1 MVRWCRDHEWSS
13 PLSEQVAVLALA
25 LLCYFAAVAIEGNG
39 FVAAFVGGM
48 FFGYITREELSVQTE
63 FTETNAILASY
74 VVWIAFGAAMVGPA
88 LADATVGT
96 YAIAIGAL
104 TVVRI
109 IPVAV
114 AMAGHGWGLRTVL
127 FVGWFGPRGLATV
140 IFALIALEGL
150 GRTAVGDHLVDIASV
165 TVLLSILAHGFSAS
179 PLAARYSRWTAGLP
193 DDAPEKVTVRL
204 TSTRRLGLHSE
215 PVNVPPAASR

>member
-1 MVRWCRDHEWSS
+1 
-13 PLSEQVAVLALA
+13 
-25 LLCYFAAVAIEGNG
+25 
-39 FVAAFVGGM
+39 
-48 FFGYITREELSVQTE
+48 
-63 FTETNAILASY
+63 

-104 TVVRI
+104 TVARI
-109 IPVAV
+109 LPVAV
-114 AMAGHGWGLRTVL
+114 AMAGRGWGLRTVL

-150 GRTAVGDHLVDIASV
+150 GRTAVSDHLVDIASV

-204 TSTRRLGLHSE
+204 ASTRRLVLHSE
-215 PVNVPPAASR
+215 PVNVHPAASR